1 MCVCTPVRRLEG
13 ITYWV
18 IEDPEGIYD
27 FINKEIRK
35 EWEEDA
41 KSEGREPQEDPW
53 LKTLSERKWSSEVI
67 EIERVKLNPK
77 IMNYVD
83 SRSGYSFSE
92 SLAKRSNELEECIKR
107 YAAVI
112 WPVIVRNEDYMLVDG
127 YCRYTAL
134 RIMNI
139 RKIYAYVGT
148 LHTR

>member
-41 KSEGREPQEDPW
+41 KGEGREPQEDPW
-53 LKTLSERKWSSEVI
+53 LKTLSEREWSSEII
-67 EIERVKLNPK
+67 EIERVRLNPK

-92 SLAKRSNELEECIKR
+92 SLAKRSNELKECIKR

-139 RKIYAYVGT
+139 RKIYAYIGT